1 VPNSKKSKAMKKYG
15 FYNIKDK
22 TAEIIS
28 IGKFDSKDQALGYF
42 SARKQMSIADFLKLF
57 YIIRLDD

>member
-1 VPNSKKSKAMKKYG
+1 MKKYG

-42 SARKQMSIADFLKLF
+42 SARKQMSIADFLKVF
-57 YIIRLDD
+57 YIIKIDD